1 MEHTIT
7 LDCATYVV
15 CRHFSTRPTTVQDL
29 VRQQLEKK
37 MEASN
42 QNPPVDRSRR
52 DGL

>member
-15 CRHFSTRPTTVQDL
+15 CRHFSTRPTTARDL

-37 MEASN
+37 MESSS
-42 QNPPVDRSRR
+42 QNPPVDWGHC